1 MLHKARLVA
10 ADFEMREGFP
20 VTKPLRT
27 IADLTL
33 SHIDPERLSA
43 VIKDALQQ
51 GLVEKKD
58 LLALSSKLS
67 KKSERSAQEIL
78 DIAIAETDQTTG
90 TRRPT
95 GIEMPRDSETAA
107 EWKQNRVDIRFL
119 LPELKSGLQS
129 VYGKQLNG
137 VYLFG
142 SYARGEEDPESDLDV
157 LVVLQAFDR
166 YALEVDRTGALAADL
181 SLKYGVSVSLVFM
194 REPEWLRGDTPFLSN
209 VRDEVI
215 PA

>member
-1 MLHKARLVA
+1 
-10 ADFEMREGFP
+10 
-20 VTKPLRT
+20 
-27 IADLTL
+27 
-33 SHIDPERLSA
+33 
-43 VIKDALQQ
+43 
-51 GLVEKKD
+51 

-78 DIAIAETDQTTG
+78 DIVIAETDQTTG

-95 GIEMPRDSETAA
+95 GIEMPRVSETAP

-119 LPELKSGLQS
+119 LNELKSGLQS
-129 VYGKQLNG
+129 VYGKQLKG

-142 SYARGEEDPESDLDV
+142 SYARGEEDPESDLDI

-209 VRDEVI
+209 VRDEAV